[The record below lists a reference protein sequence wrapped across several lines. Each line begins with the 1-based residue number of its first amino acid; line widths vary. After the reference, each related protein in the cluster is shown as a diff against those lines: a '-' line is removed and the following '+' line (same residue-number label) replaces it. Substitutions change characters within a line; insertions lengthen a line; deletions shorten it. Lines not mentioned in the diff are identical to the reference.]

1 MPTYLHK
8 QRNGRTKT
16 ASVKLP
22 FDGVYTVS
30 LVNTDAY
37 PRARLHHRVPSAKK
51 GKFRTIKTKG
61 PDPVKSVEMPTRVVE
76 NEHFISFTIENPPLE
91 GTEFQVAFELNGT
104 QWTTVM
110 FEVVCSD
117 KNKTLPIADVLP
129 LENLDG
135 IAVHA
140 PAPAQP
146 VHAQVLA
153 PQPAAVGAP
162 TDEVVFVI
170 DHPTRKKVK
179 LCHVHEGSLW
189 LEQLFHGIL
198 RPTTAAG
205 CVDVSDL
212 SSFVHAAMTQTDSGF
227 ADATAIA
234 ANTQAR
240 APASPLGQDS
250 SC

>member
-117 KNKTLPIADVLP
+117 KKKTLPIADVLP

-162 TDEVVFVI
+162 ADEMVFVI
-170 DHPTRKKVK
+170 DHPPGKKLK
-179 LCHVHEGSLW
+179 LCHVHEGRVW
-189 LEQLFHGIL
+189 LEQSF
-198 RPTTAAG
+198 TAPG
-205 CVDVSDL
+205 PVDVSDL
-212 SSFVHAAMTQTDSGF
+212 SSFVDTAMTQTDSSL